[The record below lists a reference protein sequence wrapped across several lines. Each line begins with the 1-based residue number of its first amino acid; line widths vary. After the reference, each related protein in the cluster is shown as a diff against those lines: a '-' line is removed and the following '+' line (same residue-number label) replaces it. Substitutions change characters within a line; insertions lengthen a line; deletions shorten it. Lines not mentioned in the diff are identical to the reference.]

1 MNEKLDKIKE
11 CLLTQNLF
19 EAHDVTNI
27 NHKPHPYV
35 IGPSHIKNS
44 SGAYL
49 DIEECE
55 RKGVRCAHPN
65 CYLSYKEHTS
75 DLVCAL
81 KLKRNGT
88 NEEANA
94 ILKAL
99 VDELGEKF
107 IDGFIFIETEEKFR
121 ITN

>member
-1 MNEKLDKIKE
+1 MDKKEKIQE
-11 CLLTQNLF
+11 VLLKQNLF
-19 EAHDVTNI
+19 EVYDVTNI

-35 IGPSHIKNS
+35 IGPSHISNS

-55 RKGVRCAHPN
+55 RKGVKCAHPN

-75 DLVCAL
+75 DLVCFL

-88 NEEANA
+88 NEEANTV
-94 ILKAL
+94 LKNL
-99 VDELGEKF
+99 VNELGENF
-107 IDGFIFIETEEKFR
+107 VDGFSFIEIDEKFR
-121 ITN
+121 INN